1 MSRTINAV
9 RCSLRA
15 LVLAAAVHAGTAAA
29 TTVIAKDLQTLCD
42 EADRIFVGTVVAVRS
57 QWAGRRGGS
66 IETTVTVTVEN
77 ALLGDDA
84 REVRLR
90 FAGGQVDGIG
100 EKVAG
105 LPQFKAGDRVLLFVR
120 DGHWVSPIVGFHQGY
135 FRVVDG
141 GRAGPVV
148 LNALGRPV
156 VGIETGAVRSG
167 AGAAA
172 DALSLGAFL
181 DEVRRRIAHRPG
193 EF

>member
-1 MSRTINAV
+1 MTAARG
-9 RCSLRA
+9 SLWA
-15 LVLAAAVHAGTAAA
+15 LVIAAAAYGGSAAA
-29 TTVIAKDLQTLCD
+29 TTVIAKNLQALCD
-42 EADRIFVGTVVAVRS
+42 EADRVFVGTVVAVRS
-57 QWAGRRGGS
+57 QWADRRGGA
-66 IETTVTVTVEN
+66 IETLVTVTNEN

-84 REVRLR
+84 PEVRLR

-105 LPQFKAGDRVLLFVR
+105 LPEFEVGGRVLLFVR
-120 DGHWVSPIVGFHQGY
+120 RGYWVSPIVGFHQGY
-135 FRVVDG
+135 FRVADG

-148 LNALGRPV
+148 LDGLGRPV
-156 VGIETGAVRSG
+156 VGIERGVVRSR

-181 DEVRRRIAHRPG
+181 DEVRRRLAHRRG